1 MSLVLTISGSPSA
14 NSRTAGITQYV
25 GAQLA
30 RHDVAVDSLQVRDLP
45 AEDLLWARADS
56 PAIQRALVQVARA
69 SAIVVASPVYKAS
82 YSGILK
88 AFLDLLPQAGLA
100 GKVALPILMGG
111 TQSHW
116 LALDYALKPL
126 LSVLGVTHSVGGLFI
141 LDSQI
146 ERRAD
151 GSIGLD
157 SALTARLDGVI
168 AELAASVRPATAR
181 PA

>member
-1 MSLVLTISGSPSA
+1 MALVLTISGSPSA
-14 NSRTAGITQYV
+14 NSRSAGITQYI

-30 RHDVAVDSLQVRDLP
+30 RQNVEVESLQVRELP
-45 AEDLLWARADS
+45 AEDLLWARIDA
-56 PAIQRALVQVARA
+56 PALQRALAQVARA
-69 SAIVVASPVYKAS
+69 SAIVVASPVYKAT

-100 GKVALPILMGG
+100 GKVALPILTGG

-116 LALDYALKPL
+116 LALDYGLKPL
-126 LSVLGVTHSVGGLFI
+126 LSVLGVTHSLGGLFI

-157 SALTARLDGVI
+157 GALTARLDGAI
-168 AELAASVRPATAR
+168 AELVASVRPHTS
-181 PA
+181 